1 MEFANIGVLNKMMIL
16 DAKPFMNSRVSE
28 FNTFYIIANVCSTP
42 REDLKKKNPVFGSGA
57 CFSLGIMHQA
67 KCHKNI
73 SAYVGKYLHSF

>member
-1 MEFANIGVLNKMMIL
+1 MEFANIGVRNKMIVL

-42 REDLKKKNPVFGSGA
+42 REDFFLNHVFGSGA
-57 CFSLGIMHQA
+57 CFSPGSMHQA